1 MPGGS
6 RSGSSKTSR
15 LDLSPPSRTS
25 LAAYAVARALV
36 VGVSRA
42 LWRLEVEG
50 AENVPSS
57 GAYIVAP
64 VHRSNIDTL
73 VVAAVSPHRLR
84 YMGKEGVW
92 RYRFPGWVLT
102 SLGGFPVRRGAA
114 DREALRRCLEV
125 LGNGEPLVLFPEGQR
140 CTGDEVQPLFEGAAY
155 LAAKAQVPLL
165 PVGIAGSEAAMGK
178 GVILPRLRR
187 VRLVIGEP
195 VHPPEGARLSRE
207 QLRELTAQLAERL
220 QEVFDRA
227 KPGAG
232 GPWLRLPERWP
243 RRRERR

>member
-1 MPGGS
+1 M
-6 RSGSSKTSR
+6 SGAGAAGRATGR
-15 LDLSPPSRTS
+15 TLDLSPPSRAA
-25 LAAYAVARALV
+25 LAAYAVARTLV
-36 VGVSRA
+36 VGVSRL

-50 AENVPSS
+50 LEHVPEA
-57 GAYIVAP
+57 GAYVVAP

-73 VVAAVSPHRLR
+73 VVAAVSRHRLR

-92 RYRFPGWVLT
+92 RYRLPGWVLT

-140 CTGDEVQPLFEGAAY
+140 CSGEEVQPLFEGAAY
-155 LAAKAQVPLL
+155 LASRAHVPLV

-178 GVILPRLRR
+178 GTVLPRLRT
-187 VRLVIGEP
+187 VRIVIGEAIP
-195 VHPPEGARLSRE
+195 PPEAVRASRE
-207 QLRELTAQLAERL
+207 QLRQLTGLLAERL
-220 QEVFDRA
+220 QEAFDEA

-232 GPWLRLPERWP
+232 ESWLR
-243 RRRERR
+243 RRRARRHLRQR

>member
-1 MPGGS
+1 M
-6 RSGSSKTSR
+6 
-15 LDLSPPSRTS
+15 
-25 LAAYAVARALV
+25 
-36 VGVSRA
+36 VGVSRL

-50 AENVPSS
+50 LEHVPER

-73 VVAAVSPHRLR
+73 VVAAVSRHRLR

-92 RYRFPGWVLT
+92 RYRLPGWVLT

-114 DREALRRCLEV
+114 DRGALRRCLEV

-140 CTGDEVQPLFEGAAY
+140 CRGEEVQPLFEGAAY
-155 LAAKAQVPLL
+155 LAAKAHVPLV

-178 GVILPRLRR
+178 GTALPRLRR
-187 VRLVIGEP
+187 VRIVVGEVI
-195 VHPPEGARLSRE
+195 PPPAAARPSRE
-207 QLRELTAQLAERL
+207 LLHELTTELSQRL
-220 QEVFDRA
+220 QRAFDEA

-232 GPWLRLPERWP
+232 EPWLTRGRA
-243 RRRERR
+243 RRRRPQR